1 MRPKLLSFIMAA
13 LIICALFGLT
23 SVPTQAKPSKDA
35 IQAGAT
41 MPALTLPKP
50 ASKADQEYLGLA
62 KSEPFTISQLSAK
75 LVLIEVFSTT

>member
-1 MRPKLLSFIMAA
+1 MRRRTLSFIMGA
-13 LIICALFGLT
+13 LILCTLFGLT
-23 SVPTQAKPSKDA
+23 SVPTHAKPSKDA

-41 MPALTLPKP
+41 MPAFTIAKP

-62 KSEPFTISQLSAK
+62 KSEPFTISQISAK